1 MLRFVLPFAVVAGV
15 LVIAPIAAAAPSPTI
30 VKIDS
35 GRVQGAVS
43 DGVLAFKGVPFAA
56 QPVGELR
63 WRPPQPVAAW
73 SGVRPALTHGHDC
86 LQAEVKGDP
95 GMGTV
100 LGEDCLFLNVWR
112 PAEASAQEKA
122 GKKLPVMVWIY
133 GGGLVNGGSQPAI
146 YQGDEFARQGVVFVS
161 INYRLGRFGFFAHP
175 ALTAE
180 HPDELKG
187 NYGYMDQ
194 LAALKWVQRNVAAF
208 GGDPKHVT
216 LFGESAGGFSVHTMI
231 ASPLAKGLFQRAIV
245 ESGGGRT
252 TEGAAPSVAA
262 AEATG
267 LAFAKAQGI
276 EGRDA
281 AALARLR
288 ALPAA
293 AVTGNLNMFTSNV
306 NASTYPGPVTDGKL
320 VVESPQAAYLGRRQA
335 RVAIMV
341 GANGSDLG
349 FDASPNME
357 ALMAPFDAD
366 KAKAVAAYDPDGNT
380 PFARVRAKVGMDR
393 LMIEPPR
400 FDAATFAAQG
410 LPAYEFRFDY
420 VGDALKARSPNGA
433 PHASEIPYVFDKY
446 GPGYIAMVSPTHS
459 GDASDRDKAV
469 ARTIHAYWLNFAK
482 TGDPNGAA
490 LPHWPR
496 YSAARDE
503 LMLFDRDGQARAVA
517 DPWKARLDLT
527 AATQK

>member
-1 MLRFVLPFAVVAGV
+1 MFRPYL
-15 LVIAPIAAAAPSPTI
+15 PIAALAAALAFAPPAVAAPAPTI

-35 GRVQGAVS
+35 GRLQGAVS
-43 DGVLAFKGVPFAA
+43 DGVLAFRGVPFAA
-56 QPVGELR
+56 QPVGDLR
-63 WRPPQPVAAW
+63 WRPPQPAPAW
-73 SGVRPALTHGHDC
+73 TGVRPALTHGHDC
-86 LQAEVKGDP
+86 LQAEIKGDP
-95 GMGTV
+95 GMGTD
-100 LGEDCLFLNVWR
+100 LGEDCLYLNVWR
-112 PAEASAQEKA
+112 PAEATAQEKA

-146 YQGDEFARQGVVFVS
+146 YQGDNFARHGVVFVS

-180 HPDELKG
+180 HPGELKG
-187 NYGYMDQ
+187 NYAYMDQ
-194 LAALKWVQRNVAAF
+194 LAALKWVQRNIAAF
-208 GGDPKHVT
+208 GGDPTQVT

-252 TEGAAPSVAA
+252 TEGPAPSVSA

-281 AALARLR
+281 AALAKLR

-293 AVTGNLNMFTSNV
+293 AVTGNLNMFTSNA
-306 NASTYPGPVTDGKL
+306 NASTYPGPMTEGKL

-335 RVAIMV
+335 KVAIMV
-341 GANGSDLG
+341 GANGADLG
-349 FDASPNME
+349 FDTSQNMD
-357 ALMAPFDAD
+357 ALMAPFGAD
-366 KAKAVAAYDPDGNT
+366 KAKAIAAYDPDGNT

-400 FDAATFAAQG
+400 FNAATFAAQG

-446 GPGYIAMVSPTHS
+446 GAGYIAMVSPTRS
-459 GDASDRDKAV
+459 GEASEADKAV
-469 ARTIHAYWLNFAK
+469 AKTIHAYWLNFAK
-482 TGDPNGAA
+482 TGDPNGEG

-496 YSAARDE
+496 YSADKDV
-503 LMLFDRDGQARAVA
+503 LMLFDRDGKAKAVA
-517 DPWKARLDLT
+517 DPLKVRLDLT
-527 AATQK
+527 AATQR